1 MVYTENNMQ
10 QGNSNTAETFVV
22 SIPLLD
28 NEELDEELD
37 AFHDANIDQFSKC
50 SETMVGETYNIHIEG
65 KNHQNLQLQPKQV
78 VETFQ
83 CPFP

>member
-28 NEELDEELD
+28 NEELD
-37 AFHDANIDQFSKC
+37 AFHDANMNQFSKC
-50 SETMVGETYNIHIEG
+50 SEVLRKY
-65 KNHQNLQLQPKQV
+65 QNTSCQLQIMRTSSNSMIKI
-78 VETFQ
+78 
-83 CPFP
+83 

>member
-50 SETMVGETYNIHIEG
+50 SEVLSKY
-65 KNHQNLQLQPKQV
+65 QNTSCQLQLMKRSSNSMIKI
-78 VETFQ
+78 
-83 CPFP
+83 

>member
-1 MVYTENNMQ
+1 MVHTGKNMQ

-50 SETMVGETYNIHIEG
+50 SEVLSKY
-65 KNHQNLQLQPKQV
+65 QNTSCQLQIMK
-78 VETFQ
+78 TSSNSMIKI
-83 CPFP
+83 